1 MYWWQKRVA
10 TCFYHHNSNNL
21 TIFAALL
28 TGGLGA
34 AINKI
39 SPVVFEFISFGTPDQ
54 PLPGS
59 QQL

>member
-1 MYWWQKRVA
+1 MRARLYY
-10 TCFYHHNSNNL
+10 FNSNKL

-39 SPVVFEFISFGTPDQ
+39 SPVVFEFTSTGTTDQ
-54 PLPGS
+54 PLPGITNYIN
-59 QQL
+59 